1 MNYDDIFRR
10 IADMARPA
18 CIYFLGGSVG
28 LAPFL
33 HADVALAGLSAAAFG
48 GLIGARSFENATQ
61 IKATASTTSAT
72 VITPTATATQ
82 TQGVQNPAPVTD
94 SSPPHKT
101 G

>member
-1 MNYDDIFRR
+1 MSWDDALRR
-10 IADMARPA
+10 VADMARPYG
-18 CIYFLGGSVG
+18 IYSTGTTLVIG
-28 LAPFL
+28 PFL
-33 HADVALAGLSAAAFG
+33 HADFAALGLTLTAFLA
-48 GLIGARSFENATQ
+48 LIGARGAENIAQ